1 MKRYELGMSLDYV
14 AKWGIVEA
22 VRELFQNCL
31 DEETSDPENKMS
43 FNYNEETEILR
54 IGNKKGKLE
63 TRTLLL
69 GTSTKRDDK
78 RTIGQHGEGY
88 KVATTVLLRE
98 GYGFKIY
105 NYPNKE
111 LWTAKVIKS
120 RRYGQNIGVFDVEKS
135 KMKNDPNNSVVFEVS
150 GVSKEDYEAI
160 KESNLWLQDIALTE
174 QITSEGYGRVLLN
187 EKYSGKVFVRGLYVC
202 TKSYMTYGFD
212 LEPQLVD
219 LDRDRGLVDSFN
231 LQYSLGKLIAHT
243 ENSSL
248 IKNSKGTWEGEYI
261 RYFVSDVR
269 SKISEVYESAL
280 SDFYK
285 KNGKNAVP
293 CNNQNEFN
301 LLHSKG
307 YNAVLVND
315 NDMHFIT
322 NAPGYA
328 PVAEETKSTEEL
340 LDDWIERAKE
350 YLPKDLY
357 EEGAALI
364 SNL

>member
-1 MKRYELGMSLDYV
+1 MKRYELGMSLEYV
-14 AKWGIVEA
+14 ANWGIVDA

-31 DEETSDPENKMS
+31 DEETLDPENKMS
-43 FNYNEETEILR
+43 FDYNEETGILR
-54 IGNKKGKLE
+54 IGNRKGKLE

-78 RTIGQHGEGY
+78 STIGQHGEGY

-105 NYPNKE
+105 NYSNRE
-111 LWTAKVIKS
+111 LWTAKVVKS
-120 RRYGQNIGVFDVEKS
+120 RRYGQDIGVFDVEKT
-135 KMKNDPNNSVVFEVS
+135 KMKNDPNNSIVFEVS
-150 GVSKEDYEAI
+150 GVSKEDYESI
-160 KESNLWLQDIALTE
+160 KESNLWLQDIELTD
-174 QITSEGYGRVLLN
+174 QVTAEGYGRVLLD

-212 LEPQLVD
+212 LEPKLVD

-231 LQYSLGKLIAHT
+231 LQYSLGKLIVHT

-248 IKNSKGTWEGEYI
+248 IKSIKGTWEGEYI
-261 RYFVSDVR
+261 RYFASDVR

-280 SDFYK
+280 RDFYK
-285 KNGKNAVP
+285 KNGQDAVP
-293 CNNQNEFN
+293 CDNQDEFN

-307 YNAVLVND
+307 YNAVLVNG

-322 NAPGYA
+322 HASGYT
-328 PVAEETKSTEEL
+328 PVAEEITSTEEL

-357 EEGAALI
+357 EEGVSLI
-364 SNL
+364 NSL